1 MVRDNV
7 FELHRLRKSFRF
19 HPPRKPVDHHEELRQ
34 LREDVWNDE
43 NILCEDFQCAIDN
56 QGETSEWF
64 DIKTGVKQGCN
75 MSGFVFL
82 IVMDWVMG

>member
-1 MVRDNV
+1 MVSDNV

-56 QGETSEWF
+56 QGEIDRRRILASNKDATCRDLCS
-64 DIKTGVKQGCN
+64 
-75 MSGFVFL
+75 
-82 IVMDWVMG
+82 